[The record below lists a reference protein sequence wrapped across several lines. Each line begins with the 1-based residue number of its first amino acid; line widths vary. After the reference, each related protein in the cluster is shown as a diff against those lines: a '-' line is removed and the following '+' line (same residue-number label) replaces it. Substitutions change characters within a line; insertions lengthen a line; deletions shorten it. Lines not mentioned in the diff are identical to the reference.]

1 MADGVPAPAIWGV
14 TPGFAAPEGQG
25 SSLYAL
31 YDGADYAAPGRGLVA
46 IIAQAHPEPGQ
57 PSHAAQLAAHCFAE
71 GYFGAQPT
79 FSPSRAAG
87 LALSAFN
94 RWLAGQMQGHAAR
107 RPTPAS
113 LSALLLRHRRVTVAQ
128 IGICQLYRL
137 RGGVLTPLIR
147 PHLRLGTAV
156 QPARALGLEDDL
168 AVAFQEEE
176 AEPGDIFL
184 LLSGAS
190 PPDATYAALIP
201 LAASPG
207 ADTDALAARALA
219 LLPGPDAAAMALR
232 IDSLPAPDDHDLDAQ
247 LSGLPIRPPPKEG
260 DVWDGFLIGK
270 TLFYGRY
277 TMLKAAMDQ
286 NTGREVALK
295 IPLKSMLQDEVF
307 AAGFMREAWIGATV
321 RSDCVA
327 RYLPLLPG
335 RRTSLYLAMELYHG
349 QTLEWRLNHSPL
361 VSLPE
366 GLGIALK
373 LCEAVQD
380 LAAIQVVHR
389 DIKPDN
395 IMLLKVPR
403 GGVILLDLGLAFLPG
418 IDAADASKP
427 GGTIRYMAPEL
438 LRGSPASARTEL
450 YALGVTIY
458 RMFSG
463 GPFPF
468 GQNEKLPLSKL
479 RPDLPRWLG
488 EALARAVTAKP
499 EERFADAG
507 EFARALQ
514 AGLAERHEA
523 PMPPRAPLVTPL
535 RLWQGAAI
543 LFAMLSLA
551 LALKLLP

>member
-1 MADGVPAPAIWGV
+1 MADGAPAPAVWGV
-14 TPGFAAPEGQG
+14 TPGFAAPQEPGG
-25 SSLYAL
+25 TFYAL
-31 YDGADYAAPGRGLVA
+31 YNGADYAVPGRGLAA
-46 IIAQAHPEPGQ
+46 IIAQAHPAPGCTGQ
-57 PSHAAQLAAHCFAE
+57 AAQLAVHSFAE
-71 GYFGAQPT
+71 GYFGAPPT
-79 FSPSRAAG
+79 LSPRRAAG
-87 LALSAFN
+87 MALSAFN
-94 RWLAGQMQGHAAR
+94 RWLSGQLQCTAPHPPA
-107 RPTPAS
+107 PAS
-113 LSALLLRHRRVTVAQ
+113 LSALLLHHGRVTVVQ

-137 RGGVLTPLIR
+137 RGGVLMPLIR
-147 PHLRLGTAV
+147 PHLRLGTAT

-168 AVAFQEEE
+168 AVAFQEED

-184 LLSGAS
+184 LLTGTGL
-190 PPDATYAALIP
+190 PDAAYATLSP

-207 ADTDALAARALA
+207 VEMDELAARALA

-232 IDSLPAPDDHDLDAQ
+232 VDSLPAPDGAGSDAQ

-321 RSDCVA
+321 RSAAVA
-327 RYLPLLPG
+327 RYIKLPPE
-335 RRTSLYLAMELYHG
+335 RRTSLYLAMELYRG
-349 QTLEWRLNHSPL
+349 ETLEARLNHAPL

-366 GLGIALK
+366 GMGIAMK

-380 LAAIQVVHR
+380 LGAIQVIHR

-395 IMLLKVPR
+395 IMLLNAPR
-403 GGVILLDLGLAFLPG
+403 GGVLLLDLGLAFLPG
-418 IDAADASKP
+418 IDVADASKP

-438 LRGSPASARTEL
+438 LRGNPASARTEL

-458 RMFSG
+458 RMFAG

-468 GQNEKLPLSKL
+468 GQNETLPLCKL

-488 EALARAVTAKP
+488 EALARALAAKP
-499 EERFADAG
+499 DERFADAG

-514 AGLAERHEA
+514 AGLAARHEA
-523 PMPPRAPLVTPL
+523 PMPMSTPLVTPL
-535 RLWQGAAI
+535 RLWQGAA
-543 LFAMLSLA
+543 LLLAALSLA